1 MKKLYYF
8 SSSKLQFLEVKNFKK
23 KLVLYFFA
31 AVLILT
37 ATVYGTLRFISEVT
51 GSGKSLSTL
60 EEENNYLKNKI
71 TETASLY
78 KKLDTE
84 LDSLV
89 NENNT
94 LRIAADLPPV
104 SEEERQVGVG
114 GGYFDNDLDFINTDL
129 AADLKSALSYVDE
142 VSRKVEFEKDQYV
155 EISKKLKQN
164 EKLFECL
171 PAIKPCTGEIGN
183 EFGMRMH
190 PILKIRRMHEGVD
203 IITNIGTPVH
213 ASGDG
218 KIDFVGRKG
227 GYGLCIEIDH
237 GFGYKTVYGHL
248 SRIEVKEGQ
257 KVKRGVEIAK
267 SGTSGLSTGPHL
279 HYEVEHNGVKLDPED
294 FFFDDVNFFAVASKE

>member
-31 AVLILT
+31 AVLTLT
-37 ATVYGTLRFISEVT
+37 ATVYGTLKFISEVT

-114 GGYFDNDLDFINTDL
+114 GGYFDNDLDFINSDL
-129 AADLKSALSYVDE
+129 AADLKSALSYMDE
-142 VSRKVEFEKDQYV
+142 VSRKVDFEKDQYV

-203 IITNIGTPVH
+203 IVTNIGTPVH

-218 KIDFVGRKG
+218 KIDFAGRKG
-227 GYGLCIEIDH
+227 GYGLCVEIDH

-248 SRIEVKEGQ
+248 SHIEVKQGQ
-257 KVKRGVEIAK
+257 KVKRGIEIAK

-279 HYEVEHNGVKLDPED
+279 HYEVEHNGVKLNPED